1 MKKGIFL
8 AAAMLLVS
16 FSLSAQTTACEWLTK
31 LDKTLG
37 DRYATYMTVATPESE
52 TLNAHSSILAWKIP
66 WTEDPGGLQSMVRKE
81 SDTTEHTC
89 TYNF

>member
-16 FSLSAQTTACEWLTK
+16 FSLSAQTTAREWLTK

-37 DRYATYMTVATPESE
+37 DRYATYMTVSTPESE
-52 TLNAHSSILAWKIP
+52 TLN
-66 WTEDPGGLQSMVRKE
+66 GYFMVDGE
-81 SDTTEHTC
+81 GYYLTLGVMEVG
-89 TYNF
+89 NL